1 MQESKI
7 FLSSSRYESF
17 GLAAAE
23 ATACGC
29 VVVGTLENHILESY
43 MPRPNGLHIC
53 ASKHLAEKIDSAS
66 RLEPNETPFSEK
78 TMNLSSQNVA
88 KLLLSTLPN
97 AP

>member
-1 MQESKI
+1 MQDSKI
-7 FLSSSRYESF
+7 FLSSSKYESF

-29 VVVGTLENHILESY
+29 AVVGTSENHILESY

-66 RLEPNETPFSEK
+66 RLEPNETTFLGK

>member
-23 ATACGC
+23 AKACGC
-29 VVVGTLENHILESY
+29 AVVETSQNHILESY
-43 MPRPNGLHIC
+43 MPRPIGLHIC
-53 ASKHLAEKIDSAS
+53 FAKHLAKKIDSAS
-66 RLEPNETPFSEK
+66 RLKPNEAIFPEK
-78 TMNLSSQNVA
+78 TMALSPQNVA
-88 KLLLSTLPN
+88 KLFLLFLPS

>member
-1 MQESKI
+1 
-7 FLSSSRYESF
+7 
-17 GLAAAE
+17 
-23 ATACGC
+23 
-29 VVVGTLENHILESY
+29 

-66 RLEPNETPFSEK
+66 RLEPNETTFLGK